1 MKSENQYLNK
11 MSSLTKSNHKKN
23 KTEILDLKNT
33 MIELKHSVVI
43 INSRLGQSEERMT
56 KLKDKSFEIIH
67 SERHKGK

>member
-56 KLKDKSFEIIH
+56 KLKDKSLEIIH

>member
-56 KLKDKSFEIIH
+56 KLKHKSFEIIH